1 MGQWA
6 LIPPVEEAEA
16 SQWAVTR
23 SSTSI
28 GTTAPLSSAELPAP
42 EPPPD
47 VQNLRLAMVPPFG
60 KAGHLIEPVREIEQ
74 LFSGF
79 PDRCLPR

>member
-1 MGQWA
+1 MGRYA
-6 LIPPVEEAEA
+6 VVHLDRNDHAPFRPPNY
-16 SQWAVTR
+16 QPR
-23 SSTSI
+23 NR
-28 GTTAPLSSAELPAP
+28 
-42 EPPPD
+42 PD